1 MDKSIQ
7 IMLLEDNPADAELI
21 RRELRKAGLDF
32 IAHWARDKPG
42 FLAVLDQFAPDL
54 LLLDYSVPGFDGLTA
69 MSLARQR
76 FADVP
81 AIIVSGAIGEETAI
95 ETLKAGATD
104 YVLKDR
110 LGRLGP
116 VTRRALQEA
125 EQLKEKKQA
134 EAKLLQAME
143 ELELRVAK
151 RTEELRH
158 YAAQLEWRNRELQ
171 DFASV
176 ASHDLQEPLRKI
188 QIFGDLLARDLKDS
202 MPEAARFYLSRMTHA
217 AGRMQELIRALLVH
231 ARASTATAPFVRVE
245 LRRVVAE
252 VISGFEEAVNRSGAT
267 FEIDHLPTI
276 DGDPVQMIQLFQNLI
291 GNAIKYA
298 RREQPPI
305 VKISGREI
313 PPRAGQPGGR
323 CEIRVQD
330 NGIGFNI
337 KYLDRIFRP
346 FQRLHGQPEYEG
358 TGMGLAICRSIVER
372 HGGTITAQS
381 QPGEGSVFI
390 LDLPMEQAHDQQQQ
404 AS

>member
-1 MDKSIQ
+1 
-7 IMLLEDNPADAELI
+7 
-21 RRELRKAGLDF
+21 
-32 IAHWARDKPG
+32 
-42 FLAVLDQFAPDL
+42 
-54 LLLDYSVPGFDGLTA
+54 